1 MKLDMV
7 IPKLYIRGALSPKVT
22 GEDLEKEAVQRL
34 YALHGPGQPN
44 LEGWEGYRHRPM
56 ADSRKIP
63 ENVHEV
69 VAEVLADFHDKKRVV
84 VICLEGRNRSGLVVA
99 LTLCDLGYTGAEA
112 VARLRAARPRTL
124 YNPFFQSYVEGYNN
138 TRRIHDD
145 FKPKGPVRV
154 R

>member
-56 ADSRKIP
+56 GDSRHIP

-69 VAEVLADFHDKKRVV
+69 VAEVLADFLDKKRVV

-99 LTLCDLGYTGAEA
+99 LVLCDLGYTGTEA
-112 VARLRAARPRTL
+112 VARLREVRPRTL
-124 YNPFFQSYVEGYNN
+124 YNPVFESFVRGYNN

-145 FKPKGPVRV
+145 T
-154 R
+154 

>member
-7 IPKLYIRGALSPKVT
+7 IPKLYIRGALSPKVYP
-22 GEDLEKEAVQRL
+22 EDLEAEAIHRV

-44 LEGWEGYRHRPM
+44 LVCWEGYRHRPM

-63 ENVHEV
+63 ENVHAV
-69 VAEVLADFHDKKRVV
+69 VAEVLDDFNAGKRVV

-112 VARLRAARPRTL
+112 VARLREVRPTTL
-124 YNPFFQSYVEGYNN
+124 YNPFFQSYVEGYNS

-145 FKPKGPVRV
+145 T
-154 R
+154 